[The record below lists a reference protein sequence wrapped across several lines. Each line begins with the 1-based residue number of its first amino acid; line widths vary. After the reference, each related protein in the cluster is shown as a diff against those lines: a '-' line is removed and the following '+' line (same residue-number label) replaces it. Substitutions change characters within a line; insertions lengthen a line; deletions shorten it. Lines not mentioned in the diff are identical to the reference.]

1 MGLGLIASFRK
12 SGYYGATP
20 VLGMLDGIQAKFVHI
35 LITSRLPRLL
45 INKGVG
51 EAIKDFFSL
60 LNETILYSPYIICN
74 DL

>member
-1 MGLGLIASFRK
+1 MGLGLIVSFRK

-20 VLGMLDGIQAKFVHI
+20 VLGMLDGIQAKYVHI

-51 EAIKDFFSL
+51 EAIKDFFFF
-60 LNETILYSPYIICN
+60 LY
-74 DL
+74 